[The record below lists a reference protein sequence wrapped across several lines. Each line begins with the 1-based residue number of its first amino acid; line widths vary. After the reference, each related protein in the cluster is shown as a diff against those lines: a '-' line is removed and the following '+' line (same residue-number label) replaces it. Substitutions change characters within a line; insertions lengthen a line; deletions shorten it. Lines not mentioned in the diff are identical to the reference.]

1 MTWQPRLPK
10 EIEAES
16 FRRIEAQ
23 VGPHHLPPEVWFVV
37 RRMIHTSADPEYLAS
52 ARIHPRAIA
61 AGVEALKRGAPVATD
76 TRMLL
81 AGISTGRLDRLGVK
95 AFCLMDDPDVAA
107 EAARRGTTR
116 AEVAMERSLP
126 KLAGGIVAIGNAPT
140 ALLRLLELLAVRG
153 SAAGPGGGGAGGVR
167 QRRGIQGRPGP
178 PGLPLHHRPGAQGRL
193 GPGSQHRQCPGHHG
207 PGGGAVMTT
216 KTGTLYGIGVGPGD
230 PELITLKAIKVLHR
244 VPHIFAACST
254 KNNYSLALSIVRCH
268 LNGAGIE
275 HLPFPMSRDT
285 QVLASAWE
293 QNARRVLEVLASGS
307 DAAFVT
313 LGDPL
318 TYSTF
323 GYLLKTLKGLAP
335 EVSIVT
341 IPGITSYSA
350 AAALTHI
357 PLTEGE
363 ESFYLVSGALGAT
376 RLKEVVEKSDN
387 IVILKTYRYF
397 DEIYQ
402 VLEDMDLLDRATCI
416 SRCGLEGETIVEN
429 LRDLKGRDL
438 PYLSMII
445 IKKQGKG
452 Y

>member
-1 MTWQPRLPK
+1 MT
-10 EIEAES
+10 I
-16 FRRIEAQ
+16 
-23 VGPHHLPPEVWFVV
+23 
-37 RRMIHTSADPEYLAS
+37 
-52 ARIHPRAIA
+52 
-61 AGVEALKRGAPVATD
+61 
-76 TRMLL
+76 
-81 AGISTGRLDRLGVK
+81 
-95 AFCLMDDPDVAA
+95 
-107 EAARRGTTR
+107 
-116 AEVAMERSLP
+116 
-126 KLAGGIVAIGNAPT
+126 
-140 ALLRLLELLAVRG
+140 
-153 SAAGPGGGGAGGVR
+153 
-167 QRRGIQGRPGP
+167 
-178 PGLPLHHRPGAQGRL
+178 
-193 GPGSQHRQCPGHHG
+193 
-207 PGGGAVMTT
+207 

-230 PELITLKAIKVLHR
+230 PELITLKAVKVLHR

-254 KNNYSLALSIVRCH
+254 KNSYSLALSIVRCH

-275 HLPFPMSRDT
+275 HLPFPMSKDP

-293 QNARRVLEVLASGS
+293 ENARRVLEVLDAGS

-323 GYLLKTLKGLAP
+323 GYLLKTLKRLQP
-335 EVSIVT
+335 EVRIVT

-363 ESFYLVSGALGAT
+363 ESFYLVSGALGAAKL
-376 RLKEVVEKSDN
+376 REVIEKSDN

-402 VLEDMDLLDRATCI
+402 TLEEMDLLDRTTCI
-416 SRCGLEGETIVEN
+416 SRCGLDGETVVEN
-429 LRDLKGRDL
+429 LRDLKGREL
-438 PYLSMII
+438 PYLSMVI

>member
-1 MTWQPRLPK
+1 
-10 EIEAES
+10 
-16 FRRIEAQ
+16 
-23 VGPHHLPPEVWFVV
+23 
-37 RRMIHTSADPEYLAS
+37 
-52 ARIHPRAIA
+52 
-61 AGVEALKRGAPVATD
+61 
-76 TRMLL
+76 
-81 AGISTGRLDRLGVK
+81 
-95 AFCLMDDPDVAA
+95 
-107 EAARRGTTR
+107 
-116 AEVAMERSLP
+116 
-126 KLAGGIVAIGNAPT
+126 
-140 ALLRLLELLAVRG
+140 
-153 SAAGPGGGGAGGVR
+153 
-167 QRRGIQGRPGP
+167 
-178 PGLPLHHRPGAQGRL
+178 
-193 GPGSQHRQCPGHHG
+193 
-207 PGGGAVMTT
+207 MTT

-254 KNNYSLALSIVRCH
+254 KNSYSLALSIVRCH

-275 HLPFPMSRDT
+275 HLPFPMSKDAR
-285 QVLASAWE
+285 VLQEAWE
-293 QNARRVLEVLASGS
+293 QNARRVLEVLDTGS

-323 GYLLKTLKGLAP
+323 GYLLKTLKRLHPG
-335 EVSIVT
+335 VSIVT

-363 ESFYLVSGALGAT
+363 ESFYLVSGALGAAK
-376 RLKEVVEKSDN
+376 LKEIIDKTDN
-387 IVILKTYRYF
+387 VVILKTYRHF

-402 VLEDMDLLDRATCI
+402 ALEDLDILDRATCI
-416 SRCGLEGETIVEN
+416 SRCGLDGETIVEN